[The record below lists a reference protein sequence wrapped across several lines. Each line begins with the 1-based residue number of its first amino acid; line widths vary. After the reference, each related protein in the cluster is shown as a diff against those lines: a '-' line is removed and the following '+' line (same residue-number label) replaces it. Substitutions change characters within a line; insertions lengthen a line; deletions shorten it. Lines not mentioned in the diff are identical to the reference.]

1 MLAGALFIHA
11 LTALIRHIRHRIGI
25 ALLAILVGIHALL
38 LLVAI
43 GIFRLLLLAALI
55 LLRFLTLHMFGLLRI
70 TIGHDRSP
78 SRNKKKNICAL
89 SGAKLDK
96 STFHQCLWFRNLNHL
111 TDS

>member
-43 GIFRLLLLAALI
+43 GIFRLLLLLAALVLI
-55 LLRFLTLHMFGLLRI
+55 RFLTLHMFGFLRI
-70 TIGHDRSP
+70 TIGHDRPP
-78 SRNKKKNICAL
+78 SRNKKRTRAPFQAQNSIDQRSVHAFG
-89 SGAKLDK
+89 SGI
-96 STFHQCLWFRNLNHL
+96 
-111 TDS
+111 